1 MMLQLNPSIPVYIV
15 NKDTTGECIGWID
28 YSKEDDLLWIVALD
42 NTGEVWIEPNNNIRL
57 IKNYSIGRIGVRD
70 GSKSKKE

>member
-15 NKDTTGECIGWID
+15 NKDVTGECIGWID

-42 NTGEVWIEPNNNIRL
+42 NTGERRKKTRERK
-57 IKNYSIGRIGVRD
+57 KN
-70 GSKSKKE
+70 KKIH